1 MATVAKQLLAGITN
15 FMNYAFCF
23 FPLQLVVV
31 MSCKERLMQLLGK
44 LMQIIVYVDFS
55 LSSLYIV

>member
-23 FPLQLVVV
+23 FFLTVSCVHVQTEDLQG
-31 MSCKERLMQLLGK
+31 E
-44 LMQIIVYVDFS
+44 INAIVRVN
-55 LSSLYIV
+55 